1 VLLLFA
7 PLAGILWLRSAA
19 IAALPQL
26 DGDVHLAG
34 LSAPVTVRRDAHG
47 VPHIDAASQDDLF
60 VAQGY
65 VTAQDRLWQMDS
77 ARRSANGELAE
88 IMGPALIQ
96 HDKTQ
101 RVLQIRLTAQRFY
114 DHLSADDRRRLDDY
128 ARGVNLFISQCDQS
142 NRLPVEFRL
151 LHYRP
156 QPWSGVDSISVGLS
170 MVQTLDTHIATKL
183 SRGRVSARLSNPA
196 LEADLYPVG
205 SWRDHPPTGI
215 RVDLT
220 EPQPLPPPSRSGDD
234 DDENTET
241 RAVPRVAPVS
251 RPAVVRE
258 PALSGVEGSTPAPTA
273 PGVSHAEAAAL
284 KGQGFRGSRRTRSK
298 ESFVSGHEF
307 PRAAIAA
314 KSEGALAPEASTVGT
329 HALLAL
335 LGQPNCDGCASGS
348 NNWVIAG
355 SHTASG
361 KPLLSNDTH
370 LTLRE
375 PDTWY
380 MADLQAP
387 GFHAAG
393 VTLPGLP
400 LVVAG
405 HNEHVAWGLTALY
418 GDVQDLY
425 IEKLDG
431 KGNYEGNDAQFHP
444 LTLDREVIHV
454 RGRKDIALNV
464 QSTEHGPLLNPL
476 LAAGDPPTALK
487 WTLYDPTL
495 NTPPL
500 YEMNVASNWTEF
512 SAALAQW
519 CWPTQNLVYAD
530 DQGHIAYHAIGKVPI
545 RWGGMG
551 VFNVALPHDT
561 LNLRY
566 EWDGVINGLVIS
578 NAYIPF
584 DAMPNAFDP
593 SSGFLATANSRVT
606 TDKKQLYPLSHD
618 ASAIPLT
625 DEWGDPY
632 RVERIYK
639 SLDGRDN
646 LKPADMLAVQIDIYS
661 EVDQEMG
668 HRFAYAIDHTPGPEG
683 NGDPRMRQ
691 AADLMRSWDG
701 RLTTDSA
708 AASIVTETRAA
719 LWPMILEPKLGNLAR
734 DYHWSESSFAEEEI
748 VMNAKP
754 QWLPSAYK
762 DWNALL
768 TAAVRKGMHD
778 GRAPLDV
785 SHWTYGRW
793 HVVDIEH
800 PLAVFLPLIGRIAG
814 TGRQPLSGDVT
825 TVKQVGR
832 DFGPSQRFT
841 MDWSNIDGST
851 ENIVLGESSNPL
863 SPYFRDQWND
873 WYNGT
878 TFALPFTPSAVAAQT
893 RHTLR
898 LLP

>member
-1 VLLLFA
+1 M
-7 PLAGILWLRSAA
+7 
-19 IAALPQL
+19 
-26 DGDVHLAG
+26 DG
-34 LSAPVTVRRDAHG
+34 
-47 VPHIDAASQDDLF
+47 
-60 VAQGY
+60 
-65 VTAQDRLWQMDS
+65 

-88 IMGPALIQ
+88 VMGPSLLW

-114 DHLSADDRRRLDDY
+114 SNLSAGDRRRLDDY
-128 ARGVNLFISQCDQS
+128 ARGVNLFIAHCEQS

-156 QPWSGVDSISVGLS
+156 QPWTGVDSISVGLS

-183 SRGRVSARLSNPA
+183 SRGRIAAKLNNPA

-205 SWRDHPPTGI
+205 SWRDRPPTGI

-220 EPQPLPPPSRSGDD
+220 QPQPIPPPLKNSDD
-234 DDENTET
+234 DDENTES
-241 RAVPRVAPVS
+241 RAVPIGICSA
-251 RPAVVRE
+251 
-258 PALSGVEGSTPAPTA
+258 GVLA
-273 PGVSHAEAAAL
+273 GVPNDRSSSLGWLAGCRADVHA
-284 KGQGFRGSRRTRSK
+284 RTRS
-298 ESFVSGHEF
+298 
-307 PRAAIAA
+307 AITT
-314 KSEGALAPEASTVGT
+314 PEAPIDT

-335 LGQPNCDGCASGS
+335 LGQPNCDGCVSGS

-355 SHTASG
+355 THTASG
-361 KPLLSNDTH
+361 KPLLSSDMH

-380 MADLQAP
+380 MADLYSSGSLGAP

-393 VTLPGLP
+393 VTLPGMP
-400 LVVAG
+400 LVIAG
-405 HNEHVAWGLTALY
+405 HNEHVAWGFTALY

-431 KGNYEGNDAQFHP
+431 KGNYEDDGAGWQLHLDDPGIIRGSQAQWRP
-444 LTLDREVIHV
+444 LGVDPEVIHV
-454 RGRKDIALNV
+454 RGGKDVKLTV
-464 QSTEHGPLLNPL
+464 QSTAHGPLLNPL
-476 LAAGDPPTALK
+476 LDAGDPPIALK
-487 WTLYDPTL
+487 WTLYDDSL
-495 NTPPL
+495 NTLPL
-500 YEMNVASNWTEF
+500 YEMNTASNWTEF
-512 SAALAQW
+512 SAALAHW

-530 DQGHIAYHAIGKVPI
+530 DQGHIAYRAIGQIPI
-545 RWGGMG
+545 RPAGISDGP
-551 VFNVALPHDT
+551 VRDPNYKDQT
-561 LNLRY
+561 R
-566 EWDGVINGLVIS
+566 EWQG
-578 NAYIPF
+578 YIPF
-584 DAMPNAFDP
+584 DQMPNAVDP
-593 SSGFLATANSRVT
+593 PSGFLATANARVT
-606 TDKKQLYPLSHD
+606 TDKSPYPL
-618 ASAIPLT
+618 T
-625 DEWGDPY
+625 GEWGDPY
-632 RVERIYK
+632 RIERIYK

-646 LKPADMLAVQIDIYS
+646 LKPADLLAVQTDIYS

-683 NGDPRMRQ
+683 NGDARLRQ
-691 AADLMRSWDG
+691 AADLMRGWDG

-708 AASIVTETRAA
+708 AASIVAETRAA

-734 DYHWSESSFAEEEI
+734 DYQWSESAFAEEEI

-754 QWLPSAYK
+754 AWLPKEYK

-768 TAAVRKGMHD
+768 TAAVRKGMVD
-778 GRAPLDV
+778 GRAPVDV
-785 SHWTYGRW
+785 THWTYGRW

-800 PLAVFLPLIGRIAG
+800 PLAFLLPLIGRIAG
-814 TGRQPLSGDVT
+814 TGRQPQSGDET

-878 TFALPFTPSAVAAQT
+878 TFALPFTPAAVAAQT
-893 RHTLR
+893 THTLH